1 MGDVVEWPWALPN
14 PADDPGHSPVS
25 ATAAL
30 NEALGRLGEV
40 RVSGRAIGPWRQS
53 SVGPLA
59 ALGEGTDRV
68 VVRWAGDADPPPWP
82 AGAEMEAMGRWWVPG
97 GRLVLDTT
105 DAVVLVDLDGG
116 PDQAP

>member
-25 ATAAL
+25 ATVAL

-53 SVGPLA
+53 GVGPLA
-59 ALGEGTDRV
+59 ALGEGAEPV
-68 VVRWAGDADPPPWP
+68 VVRWAGDTGPTPWP
-82 AGAEMEAMGRWWVPG
+82 AGAEMEAFGRWRLTA

-105 DAVVLVDLDGG
+105 EAVVLVDLDGD
-116 PDQAP
+116 PDRDP